1 MSVGLLEQQSTG
13 GAIAR
18 VGFEYQDAFVL
29 QHLPTWLA
37 QGAFSHVVSE
47 AVGDVEVCY
56 FTAGGGHARVFYE
69 AKNDVLTAGDFWK
82 ELERFMEVHAASPQE
97 YLRFVLVCRDYNAV
111 TSPLV
116 RMVQRLRGVGSS
128 FPADSPVLVSDRAT
142 ITQWVVDKNKPQLL
156 AEFVLERVDFVS
168 YSSDSADQA
177 FAGEMAA
184 RLSSIDLTAKATN
197 ALRDRF
203 KELIRQSSQGPVT
216 RQALESELDALPGA
230 EAWRSA
236 STAVIAG
243 PDDAHPHELQLDA
256 HRFVSDDRHQR
267 TSAEWSDLARDLE
280 RTSAFIKASRQRRT
294 VLLDAKMRM
303 TMAAMFGL
311 TFSATRGFVLE
322 LTHNGSTFRTDIH
335 ARASEPFFEA
345 KTTDVG
351 LGSAEGV
358 VCIGFPTAVGED
370 VLSTAGAS
378 LADLPRLT
386 LSSQNVIDGQEPL
399 NTAVWEAK
407 AAMTK
412 FRSDHALQTLHILV
426 KAPSMFALVLGHRL
440 NGLGQLQFYDWVGG
454 RYIAT
459 LRHVPT

>member
-18 VGFEYQDAFVL
+18 VGFDYQDAFVL
-29 QHLPTWLA
+29 QNLPAWLA

-47 AVGDVEVCY
+47 AVGDIEVCY
-56 FTAGGGHARVFYE
+56 FAAGGGHARVFYE
-69 AKNDVLTAGDFWK
+69 AKNDVLSAGDFWK
-82 ELERFMEVHAASPQE
+82 ELERFIEVHAASPQE
-97 YLRFVLVCRDYNAV
+97 YRRFVLVCRDYNGS

-128 FPADSPVLVSDRAT
+128 FPVDSPILKSDRAD
-142 ITQWVVDKNKPQLL
+142 IAQWVVAKNKPQLL
-156 AEFVLERVDFVS
+156 ADFILERVDFVT
-168 YSSDSADQA
+168 YSSESADQA

-184 RLSSIDLTAKATN
+184 RLPSIDLTAKASN
-197 ALRDRF
+197 ALRDRV
-203 KELIRQSSQGPVT
+203 KELIRQSSMGPVT
-216 RQALESELDALPGA
+216 RQALEAELDALPGA

-236 STAVIAG
+236 PTTVITG
-243 PDDAHPHELQLDA
+243 PDDAHPHELHLDV
-256 HRFVSDDRHQR
+256 HRFVSEDRHLR

-280 RTSAFIKASRQRRT
+280 CTSAFIKTSRQRRT
-294 VLLDAKMRM
+294 VLVDAKMRM

-322 LTHNGSTFRTDIH
+322 LTHNGATFRTDAH
-335 ARASEPFFEA
+335 ARSPGPFFEA
-345 KTTDVG
+345 TTSGGGQGATD
-351 LGSAEGV
+351 GV

-370 VLSTAGAS
+370 VLTAAGVA
-378 LADLPRLT
+378 LADLPRLN
-386 LSSQNVIDGQEPL
+386 LRSDSVVDGQEAL

-407 AAMTK
+407 AAMAQ
-412 FRSDHALQTLHILV
+412 FRSNHALQTLHVFV

-454 RYIAT
+454 CYVAT
-459 LRHVPT
+459 LRHNPR